1 VGPPLGRLAVTWD
14 LDGTV
19 ARSAH
24 RKHLIPLIKAGEA
37 TWLDYHR
44 LCPQDEP
51 IPGAVTLMRLMTTM
65 NKRVQHIAVSYR
77 SQLAMGLT
85 VQWALDN
92 DVPLSRFMLCPEW
105 WAEKEDPGPRTS
117 GLWKVSCIQK
127 LRDEGIEVA
136 VHMEDWLEDAEVIT
150 EMTGVPVLRC
160 TEAVFDGVQ
169 PWLTTAS

>member
-1 VGPPLGRLAVTWD
+1 VGPPLGRFAVTWD

-37 TWLDYHR
+37 TWLDYHK
-44 LCPQDEP
+44 LCPKDEP
-51 IPGAVTLMRLMTTM
+51 IEGAVTLMRLMTAM
-65 NKRVQHIAVSYR
+65 NKQVRHIAVSYR

-105 WAEKEDPGPRTS
+105 WAEK
-117 GLWKVSCIQK
+117 
-127 LRDEGIEVA
+127 GITVV
-136 VHMEDWLEDAEVIT
+136 VHMEDWLEDAQVIT
-150 EMTGVPVLRC
+150 TMTGVPVLRC